1 MHSLRSILVKGKEY
15 RHHEFAIFQLI
26 KGHSFENNGMIIE
39 SELDM
44 CIVDKTIVEI
54 FQNIWSRKTTNVPAT
69 L

>member
-1 MHSLRSILVKGKEY
+1 M
-15 RHHEFAIFQLI
+15 
-26 KGHSFENNGMIIE
+26 GHSFENNGMIIE